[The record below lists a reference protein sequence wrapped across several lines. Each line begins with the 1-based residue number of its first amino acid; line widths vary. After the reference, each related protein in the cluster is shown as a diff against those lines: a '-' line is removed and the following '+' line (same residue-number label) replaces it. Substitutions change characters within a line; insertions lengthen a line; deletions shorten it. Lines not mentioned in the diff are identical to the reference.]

1 MSDLTAMPAEA
12 VLCKLGEF
20 LSKLYYT
27 LVEDAFC
34 RKVEGKPEDLRRSI
48 AQATVIVQSI
58 ITTNPAFEQVRK
70 RMGLELGQTPTPQT
84 TQMLCLACYGCYIG
98 TSTDGVDDLTSKA
111 SFAFHADQVQG
122 KLVAKKVMA
131 QLLARQVLLIN
142 DNHLTLCQPLH
153 AVMSKGNALMGSPV
167 TEETVKSYLD
177 SRRKNVAAPPGDGM
191 TAFIKNIPAMKPSD
205 MAATIAGAN
214 YIGQEAAV
222 RAICVQAYRHVQ
234 RLRRIHLEGVMPS
247 ELPKRENILCMG
259 STGVGKTYL
268 LTILFEQ
275 ILKLPTAIVDST
287 RLSETGYVGDSV
299 ETCLTRLLHAANGNI
314 ALAQAGLLAFD
325 EIDKLAGNAGSNAI
339 FGGAGTNKDVS
350 GLGVQRGLLK
360 ILEGSV
366 CEAPTDVSDFSN
378 RQRVRFD
385 TSSVLFVG
393 VGAFSG
399 LSYLRS
405 QQKTLGFNSPPTKQ
419 AHTDTARLLH
429 RYGFLKEICSRFG
442 QFIEFEDLSRDHLK
456 AILERQTLAQH
467 RRELELEG
475 IALEV
480 EPAVI
485 ELLVNQCVSRGTGA
499 RGISACLSTAMTD
512 ACYEAYS
519 AKDCHSIRLFMDN
532 GQVCWATDKRH

>member
-12 VLCKLGEF
+12 LMCKLGEYIC
-20 LSKLYYT
+20 KLYYAS
-27 LVEDAFC
+27 LDDPFS
-34 RKVEGKPEDLRRSI
+34 RKVEGKPEELRKNI
-48 AQATVIVQSI
+48 AQATVIAQSFI
-58 ITTNPAFEQVRK
+58 SKNPTFEAVRK

-84 TQMLCLACYGCYIG
+84 TQMLCLACHGTYIG
-98 TSTDGVDDLTSKA
+98 TSTDGVDDVTSKA
-111 SFAFHADQVQG
+111 AYVFHEDAVQG

-131 QLLARQVLLIN
+131 QLLARQVLVIN
-142 DNHLTLCQPLH
+142 DHHLTLCQPLH
-153 AVMSKGNALMGSPV
+153 AVMSKGNPLLGNIV
-167 TEETVKSYLD
+167 TDETVRNYITSKRKSA
-177 SRRKNVAAPPGDGM
+177 VAPQGDAM
-191 TAFIKNIPAMKPSD
+191 TEHIKNIPVMKPSE
-205 MAATIAGAN
+205 MAATIGNAG
-214 YIGQEAAV
+214 YIGQTAAV

-234 RLRRIHLEGVMPS
+234 RLRRIHLEGVKPS

-275 ILKLPTAIVDST
+275 VLKLPTAIVDST

-325 EIDKLAGNAGSNAI
+325 EMDKLAGNAGSNAI

-360 ILEGSV
+360 LLEGSV

-385 TSSVLFVG
+385 TANVLFVG

-399 LSYLRS
+399 LSYLRA
-405 QQKTLGFNSPPTKQ
+405 QQKTLGFNPPPAKQ

-442 QFIEFEDLSRDHLK
+442 QFIEFDDLSRDQLK
-456 AILERQTLAQH
+456 AILERHSLAQH

-475 IALEV
+475 IGLTV

-485 ELLVNQCVSRGTGA
+485 ELLVNQCAERATGA
-499 RGISACLSTAMTD
+499 RGISSCLSTTLTD
-512 ACYEAYS
+512 ACYAAYS
-519 AKDCHSIRLFMDN
+519 AKDCHGISLFVDGGNIAWRL
-532 GQVCWATDKRH
+532 A